1 MAHLK
6 DRDPQLGVVIDRIGR
21 IEREMQLDVFT
32 ALVHSI
38 VSQQISNAAAATV
51 WGRLS
56 ALLGV
61 WTPERLAEVAQVEL
75 RACGPPPRK
84 AEWLQ
89 HLSHQVRQGDLDLSA
104 LPALSDAAVVQTLS
118 ALPGIG
124 VWTAEML
131 LIFAL
136 GRPDVVSRG
145 DQAIQ
150 RGMRRLYGLETLNQ
164 TQFTH
169 YRERYRPYGT
179 VASFYLWAL
188 ASGPSFCGRNGEQVS
203 QSDFHAMKTTD

>member
-1 MAHLK
+1 MRRFFPYGPLEIAHLQ
-6 DRDPQLGVVIDRIGR
+6 DRDPQLGALIERIGM
-21 IEREMQLDVFT
+21 IEREMQPDLFT
-32 ALVHSI
+32 ALAHSI

-51 WGRLS
+51 WRRLG
-56 ALLGV
+56 AVLGE
-61 WTPERLAEVAQVEL
+61 WTPERLAGVAWVEL
-75 RACGPPPRK
+75 RACGLPPRK

-89 HLSHQVRQGDLDLSA
+89 RLSHCVMQGDLDLSA
-104 LPALSDAAVVQTLS
+104 LPTLSDAAVVQTLS

-150 RGMRRLYGLETLNQ
+150 RGMQRLYGLETLNR
-164 TQFTH
+164 TQFAH
-169 YRERYRPYGT
+169 YRECYRPYGT

-188 ASGPSFCGRNGEQVS
+188 ASER
-203 QSDFHAMKTTD
+203 

>member
-1 MAHLK
+1 MPSFPYGPLEIAHLR
-6 DRDPQLGVVIDRIGR
+6 DRDPLLGAVMDRIGR
-21 IEREMQLDVFT
+21 IDREVQPDLFT
-32 ALVHSI
+32 ALAHSL

-51 WGRLS
+51 WRRLG
-56 ALLGV
+56 ALLGA
-61 WTPERLAEVAQVEL
+61 WTPERLAGVALMDLQ
-75 RACGPPPRK
+75 ACGLPRRK

-89 HLSHQVRQGDLDLSA
+89 NLGHQVRQGDLDLSI
-104 LPALSDAAVVQTLS
+104 LPTLSDAAVVQTLS
-118 ALPGIG
+118 ALPGVG

-145 DQAIQ
+145 DQAIR
-150 RGMRRLYGLETLNQ
+150 RGMMRLYALKTLST
-164 TQFTH
+164 TQFAY

-188 ASGPSFCGRNGEQVS
+188 AGERRPSQRCGDG
-203 QSDFHAMKTTD
+203 